1 VLEVAVAAAFA
12 ALIAGVVTGAMVPFA
27 TKIAFAVRAVD
38 YPGGRKFHGG
48 AVPRLGGVAIGI
60 GLAFGAGA
68 VALMRWSAWGGGRV
82 SKVELVALLVATA
95 MVFTVGLVDDIVGVS
110 VAKKFLVEF
119 AAAVLIVYA
128 GWWFSVLGVPG
139 GGEVGLGVMGG
150 VVTVLWIV
158 GVANA
163 INLFDGLDGLAGG
176 VVAIVAGSMLAYS
189 LIQGS
194 VLTSVLMG
202 AVLGACLGFLPHN
215 RMPAKIFMGDAGALT
230 LGFLLGAMS
239 VHGSLK
245 SSAAVAILIPILALG
260 IPVMDT
266 LVVMTVR
273 FLERPKGHAVERLL
287 RIFRAD
293 RNHVHHLMQRH
304 GASRPTVVRMLYLFV
319 LISCTMALT
328 VALTKSSGLGI
339 ALVIV
344 EAAAILLVRTLGFPR
359 FTRALADDQRE
370 ELREKWFAPPHPQAD
385 K

>member
-1 VLEVAVAAAFA
+1 MLEVAVAAALA

-68 VALMRWSAWGGGRV
+68 VALMRWSAWGGRV
-82 SKVELVALLVATA
+82 SRIELAALLIATA

-119 AAAVLIVYA
+119 AAAVLIVFA

-139 GGEVGLGVMGG
+139 GGEIGLGVMGG

-176 VVAIVAGSMLAYS
+176 AVAIVAGSMLAYS

-245 SSAAVAILIPILALG
+245 SSAAVAILIPVLALG

-319 LISCTMALT
+319 LVSCAMALT
-328 VALTKSSGLGI
+328 VGLTKSSGLGVT
-339 ALVIV
+339 LVIV
-344 EAAAILLVRTLGFPR
+344 EAAAILLVRTLGFAR

-370 ELREKWFAPPHPQAD
+370 ELREKWFAPSHPQAE

>member
-1 VLEVAVAAAFA
+1 MLEVAVAAAFA

-68 VALMRWSAWGGGRV
+68 VALMKWSAWGGRV
-82 SKVELVALLVATA
+82 SKVELVALLVAAA

-139 GGEVGLGVMGG
+139 GGEVALGVMGG

-273 FLERPKGHAVERLL
+273 FLERPKGRAVERLL

-319 LISCTMALT
+319 LISCAMALT
-328 VALTKSSGLGI
+328 VALTKSSGLGVT
-339 ALVIV
+339 LVIV
-344 EAAAILLVRTLGFPR
+344 EAAAILLIRTLGFPR

-370 ELREKWFAPPHPQAD
+370 ELREKWFAPPRPQAD

>member
-1 VLEVAVAAAFA
+1 MLEVAVAAAFA

-68 VALMRWSAWGGGRV
+68 VALMKWSAWGGRV

-273 FLERPKGHAVERLL
+273 FLERPKGRAVERLL

-304 GASRPTVVRMLYLFV
+304 GASRPTVVRLLYIFV
-319 LISCTMALT
+319 LISCAMALT
-328 VALTKSSGLGI
+328 VALTKSSGLGVT
-339 ALVIV
+339 LVIV
-344 EAAAILLVRTLGFPR
+344 EAAAILLIRTLGFPR

>member
-1 VLEVAVAAAFA
+1 MLEVAVAAAFA

-68 VALMRWSAWGGGRV
+68 VALMRWSAWGGRV

-139 GGEVGLGVMGG
+139 GGEVALGVMGG

-194 VLTSVLMG
+194 VFTSVLMG
-202 AVLGACLGFLPHN
+202 AILGACLGFLPHN

-293 RNHVHHLMQRH
+293 RNHVHHLMQQH
-304 GASRPTVVRMLYLFV
+304 GAGRPTVVRMLYLFV
-319 LISCTMALT
+319 LISCAMALT

-370 ELREKWFAPPHPQAD
+370 ELREKWFAPPRPQAD

>member
-1 VLEVAVAAAFA
+1 
-12 ALIAGVVTGAMVPFA
+12 
-27 TKIAFAVRAVD
+27 
-38 YPGGRKFHGG
+38 
-48 AVPRLGGVAIGI
+48 
-60 GLAFGAGA
+60 
-68 VALMRWSAWGGGRV
+68 
-82 SKVELVALLVATA
+82 
-95 MVFTVGLVDDIVGVS
+95 
-110 VAKKFLVEF
+110 
-119 AAAVLIVYA
+119 
-128 GWWFSVLGVPG
+128 
-139 GGEVGLGVMGG
+139 
-150 VVTVLWIV
+150 V

-273 FLERPKGHAVERLL
+273 FLERPKGRAVERLL

-319 LISCTMALT
+319 LISCAMALT
-328 VALTKSSGLGI
+328 VALTKSSGLGVT
-339 ALVIV
+339 LVIV
-344 EAAAILLVRTLGFPR
+344 EAAAILLIRTLGFPR

-370 ELREKWFAPPHPQAD
+370 ELREKWFAPPRPQAD

>member
-1 VLEVAVAAAFA
+1 MLEVAVAAAFA

-48 AVPRLGGVAIGI
+48 AVPRLGGVAIGS

-68 VALMRWSAWGGGRV
+68 VALMKWSAWGGRV

-139 GGEVGLGVMGG
+139 VGEVGLGVMGG

-273 FLERPKGHAVERLL
+273 FLERPKGRAVERLL

-319 LISCTMALT
+319 LISCAMALT
-328 VALTKSSGLGI
+328 VALTKSSGLGVT
-339 ALVIV
+339 LVIV
-344 EAAAILLVRTLGFPR
+344 EAAAILLIRTLGFPR

-370 ELREKWFAPPHPQAD
+370 ELREKWFAPPRPQAD

>member
-1 VLEVAVAAAFA
+1 MLEVAVAAAFA

-68 VALMRWSAWGGGRV
+68 VALMRWSAWGGRV

-304 GASRPTVVRMLYLFV
+304 GAGRPTVVRMLYLFV
-319 LISCTMALT
+319 LISCAMALT

>member
-1 VLEVAVAAAFA
+1 MLEVAVAAALA
-12 ALIAGVVTGAMVPFA
+12 AVIAGVVTGAMVPFA

-68 VALMRWSAWGGGRV
+68 VALMRWSAWGGRV
-82 SKVELVALLVATA
+82 SKAELVALLVATA

-139 GGEVGLGVMGG
+139 GGEIGLGVMGG

-176 VVAIVAGSMLAYS
+176 VVAIVAGSMFAYS

-245 SSAAVAILIPILALG
+245 SSAAVAILIPVLALG

-287 RIFRAD
+287 RMFRAD

-319 LISCTMALT
+319 LISCAMALT
-328 VALTKSSGLGI
+328 VGLTKSSGLGI
-339 ALVIV
+339 TLVIV
-344 EAAAILLVRTLGFPR
+344 EGAAILLVRTLGFAR
-359 FTRALADDQRE
+359 VTRALADDQRE
-370 ELREKWFAPPHPQAD
+370 ELREKWFAPSHPQAE

>member
-1 VLEVAVAAAFA
+1 MLEVAVAAAFA

-68 VALMRWSAWGGGRV
+68 VALMKWSAWGGRV

-260 IPVMDT
+260 VPVMDT

-273 FLERPKGHAVERLL
+273 FLERPKGRAVERLL

-304 GASRPTVVRMLYLFV
+304 GASRPTVVRLLYIFV
-319 LISCTMALT
+319 LISCAMALT

-339 ALVIV
+339 SLVIV
-344 EAAAILLVRTLGFPR
+344 EIAAILLIRTLGFPR

-370 ELREKWFAPPHPQAD
+370 ELREKWFAPSGPETN

>member
-1 VLEVAVAAAFA
+1 MLEVAVAAALA

-68 VALMRWSAWGGGRV
+68 VALMKWSAWGGRV
-82 SKVELVALLVATA
+82 SRIELAALLIATA

-139 GGEVGLGVMGG
+139 GGEIGLGVMGG

-245 SSAAVAILIPILALG
+245 SSAAVAILIPVLALG

-319 LISCTMALT
+319 LVSCAMALT
-328 VALTKSSGLGI
+328 VGLTKSSGLGVT
-339 ALVIV
+339 LVIV
-344 EAAAILLVRTLGFPR
+344 EAAAILLVRTLGFAR

-370 ELREKWFAPPHPQAD
+370 ELREKWFAPSHPQAE

>member
-1 VLEVAVAAAFA
+1 MLEVAVAAAFA

-68 VALMRWSAWGGGRV
+68 VALMRWSAWGGRV

-139 GGEVGLGVMGG
+139 GGEVALGVMGG

-273 FLERPKGHAVERLL
+273 FLERPKGRAVERLL

-304 GASRPTVVRMLYLFV
+304 GAGRPTVVRMLYLFV
-319 LISCTMALT
+319 LISCAMALT

>member
-1 VLEVAVAAAFA
+1 MLEVAVAAALA

-68 VALMRWSAWGGGRV
+68 VALMRWSAWGGRV
-82 SKVELVALLVATA
+82 SRIELAALLIATA

-139 GGEVGLGVMGG
+139 GGEIGLGVMGG

-245 SSAAVAILIPILALG
+245 SSAAVAILIPVLALG
-260 IPVMDT
+260 IPVMDS

-319 LISCTMALT
+319 LVSCAMALT
-328 VALTKSSGLGI
+328 VGLTKSSGLGVT
-339 ALVIV
+339 LVIV
-344 EAAAILLVRTLGFPR
+344 EAAAILLVRTLGFAR

-370 ELREKWFAPPHPQAD
+370 ELREKWFAPSHPQAE